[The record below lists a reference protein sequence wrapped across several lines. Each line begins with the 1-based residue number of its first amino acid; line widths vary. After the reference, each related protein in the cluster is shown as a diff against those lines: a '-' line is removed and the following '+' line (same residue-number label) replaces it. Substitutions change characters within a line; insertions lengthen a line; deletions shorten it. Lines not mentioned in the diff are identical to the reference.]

1 MPFCFYFSSFTVS
14 VTPSNITPESS
25 NDFII
30 LIISFISS
38 FKINK
43 VNPFPALTAPFPL
56 MFLSNVFIAFEVK
69 LLTNPGKLFLGR
81 GIAIFASAFFPK
93 LPNQEL
99 RDPPD
104 WIILDIWAY

>member
-1 MPFCFYFSSFTVS
+1 
-14 VTPSNITPESS
+14 
-25 NDFII
+25 
-30 LIISFISS
+30 
-38 FKINK
+38 
-43 VNPFPALTAPFPL
+43 

-69 LLTNPGKLFLGR
+69 LLTNPGKLFLGK

-99 RDPPD
+99 KDPPD